1 MGPLHFHVSFYSIL
15 QGVDFRTVSLL
26 LWDVDAEAAEAVGAH

>member
-1 MGPLHFHVSFYSIL
+1 MSL
-15 QGVDFRTVSLL
+15 QPQVADFRTVSLL